1 MKGSCLKM
9 NELVYENE
17 NLKQTQKCLLKIM
30 DVIHEICV
38 KNNISYYLL
47 GGSALGAVR
56 HKGFIPWDMDIDIG
70 MPRKEYEKFA
80 EVCRKGL
87 PNSLEY
93 MDFKSTNEYY
103 MPHAMVVMKNA
114 AVYLSPEYYRS
125 AKKEYVLV
133 DIFPLD
139 NVPDSAEEQRK
150 QKVELKRLS
159 KIQSREECILYK
171 RNSLFEIAAKKV
183 IQSGLKLIY
192 PIRKVNVDQDRV
204 MRRFD
209 GHETQCI
216 CSMASQYSY
225 EKQCMDI
232 AIYGKPTLMDFSGR
246 KYYVPEKVEAYLTK
260 LYGKNYM
267 SIPPVEKRY
276 RPNEY
281 IVKFECVESG
291 D

>member
-1 MKGSCLKM
+1 MPESTEGVS
-9 NELVYENE
+9 EG
-17 NLKQTQKCLLKIM
+17 QTT
-30 DVIHEICV
+30 
-38 KNNISYYLL
+38 
-47 GGSALGAVR
+47 A
-56 HKGFIPWDMDIDIG
+56 
-70 MPRKEYEKFA
+70 
-80 EVCRKGL
+80 
-87 PNSLEY
+87 

-192 PIRKVNVDQDRV
+192 PIRKVNVDQLAQFLRIFDDRQLCLHAKPIRDTTDLLCSTVWNCAQFFVIVKRDGIDNDVV
-204 MRRFD
+204 M
-209 GHETQCI
+209 
-216 CSMASQYSY
+216 
-225 EKQCMDI
+225 
-232 AIYGKPTLMDFSGR
+232 
-246 KYYVPEKVEAYLTK
+246 
-260 LYGKNYM
+260 YM
-267 SIPPVEKRY
+267 SFINMSCYYKLIFSFCEFQR
-276 RPNEY
+276 
-281 IVKFECVESG
+281 
-291 D
+291 